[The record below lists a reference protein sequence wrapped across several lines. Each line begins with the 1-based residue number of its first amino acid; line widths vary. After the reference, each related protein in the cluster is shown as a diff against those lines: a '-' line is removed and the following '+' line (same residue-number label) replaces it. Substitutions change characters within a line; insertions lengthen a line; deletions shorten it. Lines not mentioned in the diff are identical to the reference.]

1 MNITIRNI
9 DNQLYREIKAEA
21 TREGINIGTAINSAI
36 RLWLDRKR
44 LQTKPVRSF
53 LKLEAID
60 FGPGTENLS
69 EEHDKYMCGHGPR
82 FKKGWRQ
89 EGCSRI

>member
-9 DNQLYREIKAEA
+9 DTQLYREIKAEA

-36 RLWLDRKR
+36 RLWLNRKR
-44 LQTKPVRSF
+44 AQVRPGRSF
-53 LKLEAID
+53 LELESMD

-69 EEHDKYMCGHGPR
+69 EEHDKYLYG
-82 FKKGWRQ
+82 
-89 EGCSRI
+89 E

>member
-9 DNQLYREIKAEA
+9 DSRLYREMKAEA

-36 RLWLDRKR
+36 RMWLNRKR
-44 LQTKPVRSF
+44 TQAKPERSF
-53 LKLEAID
+53 LELEPID

-69 EEHDKYMCGHGPR
+69 EEHDKYLYG
-82 FKKGWRQ
+82 
-89 EGCSRI
+89 E

>member
-44 LQTKPVRSF
+44 VQVKPVRSF
-53 LKLEAID
+53 LELEAID
-60 FGPGTENLS
+60 FGPGNENLS
-69 EEHDKYMCGHGPR
+69 EEYDKYLYG
-82 FKKGWRQ
+82 
-89 EGCSRI
+89 E